1 MDLTAIRDYCLSLPF
16 TTEVIKWDDA
26 LCFLIAGKMYCVC
39 HAGHPFTC
47 AFKVPD
53 EDYEEL
59 STSEDIIPAP
69 YMARV
74 KWVQV
79 RNEGRFSPIE
89 WQQLLQQSYTLVK
102 AKLPKKLRDTLV

>member
-1 MDLTAIRDYCLSLPF
+1 M
-16 TTEVIKWDDA
+16 TEEIKWDDD

-53 EDYEEL
+53 EDFEAL
-59 STSEDIIPAP
+59 STSPDIIPAP

-79 RNEGRFSPIE
+79 RNEARFSPADWRHHID
-89 WQQLLQQSYTLVK
+89 QSYELVK
-102 AKLPKKLRDTLV
+102 AKLPQKVRETLV